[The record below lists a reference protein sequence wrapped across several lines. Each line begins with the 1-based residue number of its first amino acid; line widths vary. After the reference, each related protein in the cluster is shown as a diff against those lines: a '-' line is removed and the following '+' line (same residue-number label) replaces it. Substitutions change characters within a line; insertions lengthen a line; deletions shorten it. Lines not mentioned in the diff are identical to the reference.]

1 MSILVVD
8 DEAPV
13 RAVVMALLEDS
24 HYDVIGAA
32 NGRDA
37 VACLYTN
44 PSRFQLILL
53 DLMMPYMSGWD
64 VLHAIQSYPT
74 LAPIPVVI
82 MTAGANVRWQARDR
96 GAAGYLPKPLDLDQL
111 LDIAEH
117 YVKDA
122 RELPHPSLDQAPP
135 DSRNDA

>member
-13 RAVVMALLEDS
+13 RAVVMALLEET
-24 HYDVIGAA
+24 HYEVVGAA

-37 VACLYTN
+37 VACLCMH
-44 PSRFQLILL
+44 PSRFHLVLL

-64 VLHAIQSYPT
+64 VLHAMQAHPT

-82 MTAGANVRWQARDR
+82 MTAGANARQQALDL
-96 GAAGYLPKPLDLDQL
+96 GAAGYLPKPLGLDQL
-111 LDIAEH
+111 LNIAER
-117 YVKDA
+117 YYPQ
-122 RELPHPSLDQAPP
+122 R
-135 DSRNDA
+135 

>member
-8 DEAPV
+8 DEAPL
-13 RAVVMALLEDS
+13 RALVMTVLEDI

-37 VACLYTN
+37 VACLCKD
-44 PSRFQLILL
+44 PSRFQLVLL

-64 VLHAIQSYPT
+64 VLNAIQLHPT

-82 MTAGANVRWQARDR
+82 MTAGTNVRQQALDH
-96 GAAGYLPKPLDLDQL
+96 GAADYLPKPLDLDHL

-117 YVKDA
+117 YYPLE
-122 RELPHPSLDQAPP
+122 RQAG
-135 DSRNDA
+135 S